1 MAFPGRTACFRTFIL
16 IFINF
21 IYSNLH
27 ISENTRASM
36 RKRKS
41 GGRNQGRK
49 FTSSAAQVATTLAIP
64 QLDAIQRSQKLLDVR
79 LQHLQQ
85 SSKENNRIIDD
96 VEFLRRVMTENQKA
110 MFNIIHAL
118 SNMQSEIVSLV
129 RCLSPPAPTTNT
141 NAHST
146 ANSVT
151 KTNSNRK
158 RLSTQED
165 EESKF

>member
-1 MAFPGRTACFRTFIL
+1 MQSVF
-16 IFINF
+16 
-21 IYSNLH
+21 YV
-27 ISENTRASM
+27 SENTRASM

-41 GGRNQGRK
+41 GGRGPGRK
-49 FTSSAAQVATTLAIP
+49 FTSSTAQIATTLAIP

-129 RCLSPPAPTTNT
+129 RCLSPTPAPSTNT

-151 KTNSNRK
+151 KPGSNKK
-158 RLSTQED
+158 RLSTQDD

>member
-1 MAFPGRTACFRTFIL
+1 
-16 IFINF
+16 
-21 IYSNLH
+21 
-27 ISENTRASM
+27 M
-36 RKRKS
+36 RKRK
-41 GGRNQGRK
+41 GGARGQGRK
-49 FTSSAAQVATTLAIP
+49 ISSSTAQIATTLAIP

-118 SNMQSEIVSLV
+118 GNMQSEIVSLV
-129 RCLSPPAPTTNT
+129 KCLAPPITQTTTTTSNALPTI
-141 NAHST
+141 
-146 ANSVT
+146 NSVP
-151 KTNSNRK
+151 KNKSSQK
-158 RLSTQED
+158 RPSSAAVQED

>member
-1 MAFPGRTACFRTFIL
+1 
-16 IFINF
+16 
-21 IYSNLH
+21 
-27 ISENTRASM
+27 M
-36 RKRKS
+36 RKRK
-41 GGRNQGRK
+41 GGSRGQGRK
-49 FTSSAAQVATTLAIP
+49 ISSSTAQIATTLAIP

-118 SNMQSEIVSLV
+118 GNMQSEIVSLV
-129 RCLSPPAPTTNT
+129 KCLAPPPSQTATTT
-141 NAHST
+141 SNAH
-146 ANSVT
+146 APINSMPKT
-151 KTNSNRK
+151 KSSQK
-158 RLSTQED
+158 RPSSAAVPQED

>member
-1 MAFPGRTACFRTFIL
+1 
-16 IFINF
+16 
-21 IYSNLH
+21 
-27 ISENTRASM
+27 M
-36 RKRKS
+36 RKRK
-41 GGRNQGRK
+41 GGARGQGRK
-49 FTSSAAQVATTLAIP
+49 ISHSTAQIATTLAIP

-118 SNMQSEIVSLV
+118 GNMQSEIVSLV
-129 RCLSPPAPTTNT
+129 RCLAPPTAPTTNT
-141 NAHST
+141 NAHGA
-146 ANSVT
+146 ANSVG
-151 KTNSNRK
+151 KSSSGKK
-158 RLSTQED
+158 RPSTAQQDD

>member
-1 MAFPGRTACFRTFIL
+1 
-16 IFINF
+16 
-21 IYSNLH
+21 
-27 ISENTRASM
+27 M

-141 NAHST
+141 NAHGT

>member
-1 MAFPGRTACFRTFIL
+1 MNNITIPTV
-16 IFINF
+16 
-21 IYSNLH
+21 
-27 ISENTRASM
+27 SENTRASM
-36 RKRKS
+36 RRRK
-41 GGRNQGRK
+41 GGARGQGRK
-49 FTSSAAQVATTLAIP
+49 ISSSTAQIATTLAIP

-118 SNMQSEIVSLV
+118 GNMQSEIVSLV
-129 RCLSPPAPTTNT
+129 KCLAPPTTQT
-141 NAHST
+141 STTSNALPT
-146 ANSVT
+146 VNSVPPKN
-151 KTNSNRK
+151 KTSQK
-158 RLSTQED
+158 RPSSATVQQED